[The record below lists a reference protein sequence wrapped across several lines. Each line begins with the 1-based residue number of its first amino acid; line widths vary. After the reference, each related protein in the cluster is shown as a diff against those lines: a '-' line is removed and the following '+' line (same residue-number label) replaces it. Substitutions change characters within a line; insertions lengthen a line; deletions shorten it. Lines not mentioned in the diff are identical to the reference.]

1 MNGISLQWGVGGAK
15 ETERN
20 LEIKEESKRVNIIFL
35 LYQEK
40 TQPFLSD
47 TVSVFIS
54 FSNNKSVYHFSTI
67 FCACHNKSHN
77 GLSCY
82 FLGRWQEKVTT
93 KGNLTDVSTSGLL
106 SASSRPYDGQQ
117 SLFSQ
122 HKCLTQKT
130 LMMVKE
136 QNPHKLHR
144 KIRTLLQIKV

>member
-1 MNGISLQWGVGGAK
+1 MALNFIVVTVVLCLFWYLFRFSTYKVGL
-15 ETERN
+15 
-20 LEIKEESKRVNIIFL
+20 LEIYFTSTFA
-35 LYQEK
+35 Y
-40 TQPFLSD
+40 F
-47 TVSVFIS
+47 SVFIS

-122 HKCLTQKT
+122 HKCLPQKT

-144 KIRTLLQIKV
+144 KMRTLLQIKV

>member
-1 MNGISLQWGVGGAK
+1 MGYLYSGGWGGRGDRK
-15 ETERN
+15 KPRN
-20 LEIKEESKRVNIIFL
+20 KRREQESEHPFPSILEK
-35 LYQEK
+35 K

-47 TVSVFIS
+47 TISVFIS
-54 FSNNKSVYHFSTI
+54 FSNNKSVYHFSNI

-82 FLGRWQEKVTT
+82 FLGRWQEKVTP

-106 SASSRPYDGQQ
+106 SASSRPRDGQQ

-122 HKCLTQKT
+122 HKCLPQKT

-136 QNPHKLHR
+136 
-144 KIRTLLQIKV
+144 